1 MDRKRLKGTENKLG
15 KLSVR
20 EDLTKNDREQVKK
33 YSDSAKKKNREDP
46 SHRWVVRGSP
56 KNGWRLVNLTRK

>member
-1 MDRKRLKGTENKLG
+1 MNNLQLLKGTENELG

-33 YSDSAKKKNREDP
+33 YVDSARNKNNEDP
-46 SHRWVVRGSP
+46 SHRWDVRGS
-56 KNGWRLVNLTRK
+56 LSMICLM